1 MKVGFKRDAVSKCS
15 DMRRARLEDLHSS
28 RHTGGGKVEL
38 QESGRRIWPQTC
50 VEKEP
55 LKV

>member
-28 RHTGGGKVEL
+28 RHSFRNQGDGF
-38 QESGRRIWPQTC
+38 GRKL
-50 VEKEP
+50 V
-55 LKV
+55 